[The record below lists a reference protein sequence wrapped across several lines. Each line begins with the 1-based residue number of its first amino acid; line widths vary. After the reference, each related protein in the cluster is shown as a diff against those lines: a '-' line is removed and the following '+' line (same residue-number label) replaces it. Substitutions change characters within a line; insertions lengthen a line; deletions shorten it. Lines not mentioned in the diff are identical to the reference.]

1 MKKFWTE
8 LSIPIKTQLHSNRL
22 KFSVYTCVED
32 AIYALYGL
40 ILYGLI
46 GE

>member
-1 MKKFWTE
+1 MRKFYGE
-8 LSIPIKTQLHSNRL
+8 SSIPIKTQLHSNRL
-22 KFSVYTCVED
+22 KFSVHARYNDT
-32 AIYALYGL
+32 AYALYGL